1 MRVSNSVRIE
11 LFFFFFYNV
20 RPVCLH
26 VGPCARTTC
35 SAASKQSFSEMDS
48 GCCSLSLPVAPT
60 SEWQSVIG
68 RDCAAPPS
76 HANAVNTKA
85 PRVPGLVV
93 QKCPFFF
100 LWNCLWTVK
109 LRREETRGKK
119 WRLTNTHTRT
129 HTHTF
134 AAAALSDARPM
145 INSRLQ
151 GLCGRWCRTPPTT
164 AGFKASCDAVALRT
178 LNLEPVNHSSAQAT
192 QILLESVLSNI
203 LALQPH
209 RTSEVINLD

>member
-1 MRVSNSVRIE
+1 M
-11 LFFFFFYNV
+11 
-20 RPVCLH
+20 
-26 VGPCARTTC
+26 GPCARTTC

-85 PRVPGLVV
+85 PRVAGLVV

-109 LRREETRGKK
+109 LRREETRGKNGG
-119 WRLTNTHTRT
+119 WQTHTHVRTHTR
-129 HTHTF
+129 
-134 AAAALSDARPM
+134 LQLRPCQM
-145 INSRLQ
+145 L
-151 GLCGRWCRTPPTT
+151 GRWST
-164 AGFKASCDAVALRT
+164 AGFKVSVADDAVHLQLQLGSKPAVTPSLSERWIWSQLITAVLR
-178 LNLEPVNHSSAQAT
+178 L
-192 QILLESVLSNI
+192 
-203 LALQPH
+203 H
-209 RTSEVINLD
+209 RFF